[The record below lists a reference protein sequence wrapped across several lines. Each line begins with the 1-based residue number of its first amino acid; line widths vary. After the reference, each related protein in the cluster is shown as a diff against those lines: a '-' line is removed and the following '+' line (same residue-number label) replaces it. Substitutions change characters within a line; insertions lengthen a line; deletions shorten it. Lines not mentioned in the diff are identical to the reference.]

1 MSVDTYLKGKNLQ
14 RYRTVLHEDL
24 KLLIAP
30 VLYDQ
35 ARTIRLELSDFI
47 LWKSLRAEVEPIGDH
62 FHSPA
67 CRH

>member
-1 MSVDTYLKGKNLQ
+1 VSVDTYLKGKNLQ
-14 RYRTVLHEDL
+14 RYRTVLDEDVKVL
-24 KLLIAP
+24 VAP
-30 VLYDQ
+30 DLYAQ